1 MQKPFKN
8 IYVRIQPSKIHG
20 VGVFAIKEIPKNYT
34 IFKSTCSYT
43 KTPVDGLSNLSKLE
57 KNYYK
62 DFFVRE
68 DNSIYLPSLHPQY
81 LDISFF
87 MNHESINPNVKYDFD
102 SDSFITLLPIKVGT
116 ELVYDYSSVEDE
128 IIL

>member
-1 MQKPFKN
+1 MQTPFDN

-20 VGVFAIKEIPKNYT
+20 VGVFAIKEIPINYT
-34 IFKSTCSYT
+34 IFKSTCTYT
-43 KTPVDGLSNLSKLE
+43 KTSVQGLVNLSKPE
-57 KNYYK
+57 RDYYT

-68 DNSIYLPSLHPQY
+68 DNSIYLPSIHPQN

-87 MNHESINPNVKYDFD
+87 MNHNSISPNIKYDFD
-102 SDSFITLLPIKVGT
+102 LDSFITLTTINPGV
-116 ELVYDYSSVEDE
+116 ELVYDYSTVEDE